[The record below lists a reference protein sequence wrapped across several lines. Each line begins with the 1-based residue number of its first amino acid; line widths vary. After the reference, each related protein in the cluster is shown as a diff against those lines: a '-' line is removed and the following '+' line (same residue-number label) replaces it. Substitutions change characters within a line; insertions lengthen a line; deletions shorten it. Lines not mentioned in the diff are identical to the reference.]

1 MMTRIRWWNMS
12 TNSRWNS
19 VTLRS
24 LLLNSWSRVDLMVWI
39 RLNVWSTAFW
49 MKRSC
54 VSNRLRVSRW
64 EARASRPNASNARR
78 VSLCA
83 SRNSLRSAVKLLFIS
98 SCTSRSSMYLLFISI
113 CASQN
118 SWPNVSI
125 ELVRLVSVSDSS
137 AEWGTAGTSST
148 SMSSFRRWVKRIWCL
163 TRLCACP
170 SDALRRI
177 PTRHVVRA
185 ITRTCCVE
193 I

>member
-1 MMTRIRWWNMS
+1 MFDRPHFE
-12 TNSRWNS
+12 
-19 VTLRS
+19 
-24 LLLNSWSRVDLMVWI
+24 WSDPVCPI
-39 RLNVWSTAFW
+39 GY
-49 MKRSC
+49 
-54 VSNRLRVSRW
+54 VSRG
-64 EARASRPNASNARR
+64 ERREPRAPMRLMQRR

-125 ELVRLVSVSDSS
+125 ELVRLVSVSGSS
-137 AEWGTAGTSST
+137 AEWGHRRYFFNFNVF
-148 SMSSFRRWVKRIWCL
+148 FRRWVKRIWCL